1 MLGSSFET
9 GTPIL
14 SVRDLTTI
22 FQTAEGQARAVDGVS
37 YDLNQGEVLGLVGE
51 SGCGKSVSAMSI
63 LKLIPS
69 PPGRIESG
77 RILLE
82 GRDLLALPAKAMRRV
97 RGNEISM
104 IFQDPMSC
112 LNPVLSIGRQIGTVF
127 RLHHPGLSRR
137 EIRRRSLDIISA
149 CEIPSPAQVLRS
161 YPHELS
167 GGMRQRVMIAMALSC
182 NPKVL
187 IADEPTTALDVTIQA
202 QILDLILR
210 LQQEFG
216 MAVLMI
222 THDLGVVAQIAHRVV
237 VMYAGTKVEEA
248 PVSKV
253 FDSPLHPYT
262 IALLRSLPSLEGEVS
277 HLLEIKGTVPSP
289 TLRLPG
295 CSFAE
300 RCPEAGEVCRQAR
313 PPLLEVESGHLV
325 ACFKRTGHAFA
336 PGTGDCGPQPEEVPP
351 S

>member
-1 MLGSSFET
+1 
-9 GTPIL
+9 
-14 SVRDLTTI
+14 
-22 FQTAEGQARAVDGVS
+22 VS
-37 YDLNQGEVLGLVGE
+37 YDLHQGEVLGLVGE

-63 LKLIPS
+63 LQLIPS
-69 PPGRIESG
+69 PPGQIESG

-82 GRDLLALPAKAMRRV
+82 GKDLLALPTQAMHRV
-97 RGNEISM
+97 RGNQISM

-112 LNPVLSIGRQIGTVF
+112 LNPVLSIGQQLGTVF

-137 EIRRRSLDIISA
+137 ELRKRSLDILSA
-149 CEIPSPAQVLRS
+149 CEIPSPAHVLRV

-167 GGMRQRVMIAMALSC
+167 GGMRQRVIIAMALSC
-182 NPKVL
+182 RPKVL

-210 LQQEFG
+210 LQQEFD

-222 THDLGVVAQIAHRVV
+222 THDLGVVAQIAHRVA

-248 PVSKV
+248 QVDQLFNNPM
-253 FDSPLHPYT
+253 HPYT
-262 IALLRSLPSLEGEVS
+262 KALLRSLPSLEVKAPTLS
-277 HLLEIKGTVPSP
+277 EIKGIVPSP

-295 CSFAE
+295 CTFVD
-300 RCPEAGEVCRQAR
+300 RCPEAEEPCSQSR
-313 PPLLEVESGHLV
+313 PPLFEVESGHLA
-325 ACFKRTGHAFA
+325 ACLKHSGQTLPTDTKDQA
-336 PGTGDCGPQPEEVPP
+336 PQYKEDPQ